1 MTHRIDT
8 PSPSD
13 WDAFVR
19 AHPRGHIL
27 QMSEWGAHRAAFG
40 WRDERVAVTA
50 ATDEAR
56 ILGGALLLFRPL
68 PARLGTMAYLAMAPL
83 IHPDYARDP
92 QVESALW
99 RGIDTAARRHRAV
112 FIKWEPGVF
121 IDGKPGVFIDGKPG
135 IYAADEPTPDP
146 IARGFRP
153 SDAPIQPPN
162 TVLIDLDGD
171 DEHILARM
179 NQGTRRKIRQSLKD
193 TVIYSEASPA
203 DLPRFTALMQA
214 TGQRNDFGT
223 YDAGYY
229 VGMYQRFAPR
239 DAALILA
246 QHDGEALAGVMVF
259 AVGARAWYLYGA
271 SSDSKR
277 NLMASYGAQWSAIQ
291 WARARGCALYDM
303 WGIPDAPPEQ
313 LEAEFETRSD
323 GLWGVYGFKRG
334 WGGRIVRSLGA
345 WERVYNPL
353 VYALYQMAVQRR
365 ERRNRNSE

>member
-135 IYAADEPTPDP
+135 V
-146 IARGFRP
+146 F
-153 SDAPIQPPN
+153 
-162 TVLIDLDGD
+162 IDGKPGVFIDG
-171 DEHILARM
+171 
-179 NQGTRRKIRQSLKD
+179 K
-193 TVIYSEASPA
+193 
-203 DLPRFTALMQA
+203 
-214 TGQRNDFGT
+214 
-223 YDAGYY
+223 
-229 VGMYQRFAPR
+229 
-239 DAALILA
+239 
-246 QHDGEALAGVMVF
+246 
-259 AVGARAWYLYGA
+259 
-271 SSDSKR
+271 
-277 NLMASYGAQWSAIQ
+277 
-291 WARARGCALYDM
+291 
-303 WGIPDAPPEQ
+303 
-313 LEAEFETRSD
+313 
-323 GLWGVYGFKRG
+323 
-334 WGGRIVRSLGA
+334 
-345 WERVYNPL
+345 
-353 VYALYQMAVQRR
+353 
-365 ERRNRNSE
+365 